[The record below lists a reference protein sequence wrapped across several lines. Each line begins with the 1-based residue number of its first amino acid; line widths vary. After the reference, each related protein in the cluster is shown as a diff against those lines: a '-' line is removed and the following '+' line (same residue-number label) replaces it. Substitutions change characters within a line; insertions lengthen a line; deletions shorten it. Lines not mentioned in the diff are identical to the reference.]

1 MIHYEMRDLMAKMTD
16 DERVAC
22 ASMLLGG
29 RVRRLLWRDAQV
41 NIQVFMLGYEYAVLP
56 DMYEVVVNSSHYY
69 DANLNNTINHAIDM
83 EPQYDTILMD
93 IQEKIRALEFASVFW
108 RTYPIWNNKIW

>member
-1 MIHYEMRDLMAKMTD
+1 MIHYEMRDLMKKMTD

-29 RVRRLLWRDAQV
+29 RVRRLLWQDVQTK
-41 NIQVFMLGYEYAVLP
+41 IQVFMLGYEYAVMP
-56 DMYEVVVNSSHYY
+56 DMYEVVVNNSHYY
-69 DANLNNTINHAIDM
+69 DPNLNNTINHAIDM

-93 IQEKIRALEFASVFW
+93 IQEKIRVSGFASVHW
-108 RTYPIWNNKIW
+108 RMYPLWNNKIW